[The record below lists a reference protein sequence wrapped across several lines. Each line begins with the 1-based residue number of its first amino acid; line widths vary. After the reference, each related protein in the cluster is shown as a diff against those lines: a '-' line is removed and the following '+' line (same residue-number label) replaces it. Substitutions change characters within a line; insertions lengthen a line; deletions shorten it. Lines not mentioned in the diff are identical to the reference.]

1 MRSLILEREA
11 VRSKALSASP
21 ISKDNNHPPDNI
33 LVFGCRKSTM
43 DYYYCSEWKNLENIG
58 NLRVLNAFSQDQ
70 KNKLYV
76 QKVVREADEG
86 LLIAKHLL
94 EDNGCLYIA
103 GGAKMA
109 RAVKDEVIECIGK
122 VLPSGEKGAKIL
134 LQKLQRAGKFSVEA
148 WS

>member
-1 MRSLILEREA
+1 
-11 VRSKALSASP
+11 
-21 ISKDNNHPPDNI
+21 
-33 LVFGCRKSTM
+33 M